1 MFTLFT
7 NEKNIETDDELIEK
21 IIEKIS
27 NNKTYKK
34 YINYYM

>member
-7 NEKNIETDDELIEK
+7 NKKNIETDNELIEK
-21 IIEKIS
+21 ITEKIS

-34 YINYYM
+34 CKNYYM